1 MKGNEI
7 LPNDTSTI
15 QYIESNL
22 AHLQQRPCHFTCGI
36 YMICEEGNS
45 VISTGAQRHTLGKQG
60 ELILLTGS
68 LLQVMEAS
76 PDFKVRILI
85 FPKDV
90 FLKAMLPID
99 TPYFNY
105 THEHPCYHHTQD
117 ERSQKTWQEIRL
129 WMDMARMLFTTKM
142 PQFRAQ
148 QEYNYLQS
156 LLMWLFN
163 TIPEKQAA
171 AGSTFSRKQ
180 QLCHR
185 FMQLVREH
193 GTRQHLVPF
202 YADSLC
208 ITPRYLYEA
217 TTQYLDGKT
226 PKQLIDEQLVAEIK
240 VLLNNPTLSATE
252 IAAQLNFADQSCLTR
267 FFKKYTGLSPKAYR
281 LQMRAGT
288 TR

>member
-1 MKGNEI
+1 MTET
-7 LPNDTSTI
+7 LPTDTASIRCLDTD
-15 QYIESNL
+15 L
-22 AHLQQRPCHFTCGI
+22 ASLQHSPCHFRCGI
-36 YMICEEGNS
+36 YLVCTQGRAL
-45 VISTGAQRHTLGKQG
+45 VSTGVQRYEFDAET
-60 ELILLTGS
+60 ELIFLTGS
-68 LLQVMEAS
+68 LIEVMEAS
-76 PDFKVRILI
+76 PDFRSRVLL
-85 FPKDV
+85 FPQDL
-90 FLKAMLPID
+90 FLKAILPID

-105 THEHPCYHHTQD
+105 THEHPCYHHTPD
-117 ERSQKTWQEIRL
+117 ARSQKTWREMLL
-129 WMDMARMLFTTKM
+129 WMDMAQMLFVDNDS
-142 PQFRAQ
+142 PFRAQ
-148 QEYNYLQS
+148 HEQNYLQS

-193 GTRQHLVPF
+193 GTRQHFVPF

-288 TR
+288 TH